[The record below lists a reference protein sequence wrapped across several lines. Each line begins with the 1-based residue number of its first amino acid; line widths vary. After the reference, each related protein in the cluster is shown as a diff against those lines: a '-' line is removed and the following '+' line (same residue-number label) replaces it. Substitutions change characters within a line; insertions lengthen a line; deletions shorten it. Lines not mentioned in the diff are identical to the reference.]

1 MIKSSKVVF
10 KMKLAGYED
19 LRVQKTIKGIY
30 QAFESL
36 IVEKDYQHI
45 TVTELARRAEINKK
59 TFYRYY
65 PTLDDLLAEL
75 QARYSEDYLKII
87 GDYEYP
93 RDLEKSLRAF
103 FEYSDK
109 MGPAYDKIS
118 TNRVYSGIRQ
128 QMIDKVMLSTWHNSS
143 EFKKLTDFE
152 REVLLKYIENTGMQ
166 IYQQWVAN
174 DKAEPIEN
182 VIEITCKLV
191 RSGTDAILYG
201 SK

>member
-1 MIKSSKVVF
+1 MKST
-10 KMKLAGYED
+10 GYED

-30 QAFESL
+30 KAFESL

-75 QARYSEDYLKII
+75 QNRYSEDYLKII

-93 RDLEKSLRAF
+93 RDLEKSFRAF
-103 FEYSDK
+103 FEYSNK
-109 MGPAYDKIS
+109 MGPAYDRIS

-128 QMIDKVMLSTWHNSS
+128 QMI
-143 EFKKLTDFE
+143 
-152 REVLLKYIENTGMQ
+152 R
-166 IYQQWVAN
+166 
-174 DKAEPIEN
+174 
-182 VIEITCKLV
+182 
-191 RSGTDAILYG
+191 
-201 SK
+201 